1 MKNKYYICLILLLKF
16 SCLIFADD
24 AYVPLTVSGNV
35 HGIQLFYSNYVDKSS
50 SYILGDF
57 IKRTNT
63 LLTNVNVNITLVER
77 NCRPVISPIYSKLQ
91 PAQLLEIAESPYSSL
106 AFGDI
111 NISKYLTL
119 TNVYYDIAELMERY
133 MPVEFIIKGP
143 FYPNQINYLVGPPEY
158 MFPDETRRY
167 AYHIDGPLKNKIEN
181 LPNKLNSDGNSV
193 AYNSKEDVLVVI
205 DEKDSNIF
213 TILDILEFKLL
224 NKGIDK
230 NE

>member
-1 MKNKYYICLILLLKF
+1 MNKYIICLILLIKF
-16 SCLIFADD
+16 SSLIFADS
-24 AYVPLTVSGNV
+24 AQVYLTGGGNVSGISLLN
-35 HGIQLFYSNYVDKSS
+35 SNYVDKSS

-77 NCRPVISPIYSKLQ
+77 DCRPVVSPVYSELQ
-91 PAQLLEIAESPYSSL
+91 PAQLLEIAKSPYSSL
-106 AFGDI
+106 AVGDI
-111 NISKYLTL
+111 SMSNFLVDMNVGCHIGLFVDWYLPEECIVKTPRQPNKIS
-119 TNVYYDIAELMERY
+119 
-133 MPVEFIIKGP
+133 
-143 FYPNQINYLVGPPEY
+143 YLVGPPEY
-158 MFPDETRRY
+158 MFPEETRRY
-167 AYHIDGPLKNKIEN
+167 VYNVDRKIKTKIEK
-181 LPNKLNSDGNSV
+181 LPDKLNSDGNSI

-205 DEKDSNIF
+205 DVKDSNIF